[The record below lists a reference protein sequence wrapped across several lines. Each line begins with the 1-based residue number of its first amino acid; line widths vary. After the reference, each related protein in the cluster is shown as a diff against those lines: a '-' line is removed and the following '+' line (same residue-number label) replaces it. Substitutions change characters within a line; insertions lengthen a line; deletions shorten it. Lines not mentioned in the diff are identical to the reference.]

1 MKTRFDL
8 VRARLVF
15 LDWQERGQSVYNTE
29 IGVQLSLGSFHSGT
43 TFCATLSLDADDAAD
58 LRDAVVKGYRPV
70 FELMLD
76 ESDKAGMGGGQ
87 V

>member
-15 LDWQERGQSVYNTE
+15 LDWQKHGRSVYCTE
-29 IGVQLSLGSFHSGT
+29 VGVQLSLGSFHRGT

-58 LRDAVVKGYRPV
+58 LRAAIAKGYRPV

-76 ESDKAGMGGGQ
+76 EAN
-87 V
+87 